1 MLQKEGERKFSIPPK
16 FDVIYKDFKPIM
28 EIASYQVFEAL
39 TRQNPEQKH
48 SIRILDPTKDL
59 VKTNFDSAATL
70 FIQELFHLHSRC
82 PGSVLINTL
91 EISEDRKQIACAV
104 RQYGLVAPQLEE
116 IEESMDLKNPKVIQ
130 NLLNDVISD
139 VEFLWRDLKMKN
151 IASIMEPENIY
162 YLKEKGT
169 FFLGNWDKITEENPA
184 RPQDLTSTIIGF
196 VRSELRSQDIAA
208 EIKALAFALL
218 KMKKTNFAALKLLL
232 SLEEVD
238 VSDYEIMIKKKLQRL
253 LMILRSYRTW
263 LRGC

>member
-1 MLQKEGERKFSIPPK
+1 
-16 FDVIYKDFKPIM
+16 
-28 EIASYQVFEAL
+28 
-39 TRQNPEQKH
+39 
-48 SIRILDPTKDL
+48 
-59 VKTNFDSAATL
+59 
-70 FIQELFHLHSRC
+70 
-82 PGSVLINTL
+82 
-91 EISEDRKQIACAV
+91 
-104 RQYGLVAPQLEE
+104 VAPQLEE

-139 VEFLWRDLKMKN
+139 VEFFWRDLKMKN

-232 SLEEVD
+232 SSEEVD
-238 VSDYEIMIKKKLQRL
+238 VSDYEIMIKKKVAEAFNDSQKLQNLVERML
-253 LMILRSYRTW
+253 SLDPKN
-263 LRGC
+263 